1 MNTMQDGETRDAAVI
16 AQSALLHQLDER
28 KVLFEELRSAEQLS
42 RQIVKALQARE
53 AQIIELI
60 EENQTLR
67 RRLAEAKDNDGEK

>member
-1 MNTMQDGETRDAAVI
+1 MRDGEAREAAVI
-16 AQSALLHQLDER
+16 AQSALLQQLDER
-28 KVLFEELRSAEQLS
+28 KVLIDELRSAEQLS

-67 RRLAEAKDNDGEK
+67 QRLAEAKDNDGGK